1 MRLRKLPNRN
11 AFEITYNSLNCMERS
26 SSLEGVAG
34 SCFLKFQKCAFY
46 VYEIKFM
53 HNVVL
58 YEWSSLVSR
67 VIQEIASAF
76 STFHRR
82 LVWNVQSCAYLV
94 LNFEPQRNFWFNVI
108 SPRYFFV
115 CEKMTVHQY
124 RFEYFH
130 LFFLNISR
138 RHDILR
144 VTKQFANFS
153 ESCRDGVTW
162 QAQ

>member
-82 LVWNVQSCAYLV
+82 LVWNVQSCASLV
-94 LNFEPQRNFWFNVI
+94 LNFEPQRNFCFNVI
-108 SPRYFFV
+108 SQGIFFV
-115 CEKMTVHQY
+115 CEKTSSRNIYSKYCHMFAKEGT
-124 RFEYFH
+124 FAWLPWEFLCSS
-130 LFFLNISR
+130 LFWLPE
-138 RHDILR
+138 
-144 VTKQFANFS
+144 KM
-153 ESCRDGVTW
+153 
-162 QAQ
+162 